1 MLRRLARGCLAL
13 APAATLAACYKYVAV
28 DSAPAPGIGVEV
40 VLSDVGRVEMA
51 KAVGPGISGIDGLVV
66 STSDTS
72 FVVSVQQVLDD
83 NGNVNKWEGEQVA
96 IKPGYVRSMSQR
108 QFSVGRTVVATAMA
122 SAGFLAF
129 ALSVN
134 LNGVGGVP
142 SSNGSSGS
150 GKSN

>member
-13 APAATLAACYKYVAV
+13 APAAMLAACYKYVAV

-40 VLSDVGRVEMA
+40 VLNDVGRVDMA
-51 KAVGPGISGIDGLVV
+51 KAVGPNISVIDGLIA
-66 STSDTS
+66 STSDS
-72 FVVSVQQVLDD
+72 NFVVSVQQVLDEQ
-83 NGNVNKWEGEQVA
+83 GNVNKWEGEQVTVR
-96 IKPGYVRSMSQR
+96 PGYVRTMSVR

-134 LNGVGGVP
+134 LNGEGGTP
-142 SSNGSSGS
+142 SSSNPGS
-150 GKSN
+150 GKSQ